1 MKDKTKPIQIR
12 DIPVGLWNKV
22 RAKAILEGKS
32 VKEVVIR
39 LFEDYVRKEG

>member
-12 DIPVGLWNKV
+12 DIPIDLWNKV
-22 RAKAILEGKS
+22 KAKAILEGKS

-39 LFEDYVRKEG
+39 LFEDYVSKEG